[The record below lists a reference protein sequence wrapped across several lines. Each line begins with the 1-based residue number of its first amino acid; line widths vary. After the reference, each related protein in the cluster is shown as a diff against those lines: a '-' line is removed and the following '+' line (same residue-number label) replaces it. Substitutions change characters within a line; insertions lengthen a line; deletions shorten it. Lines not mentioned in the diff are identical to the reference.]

1 MSNQMRRESNTNR
14 NFSDEVAY
22 QKGYQTGRNS
32 ERLLQEETYAVR
44 EENSTASG
52 LMLGLALASIA
63 ALAGG
68 TIYFLNARNEP
79 IQQTAPSTQV
89 VPVPVPNNSQP
100 RSSNKETTIIER
112 TIDRTREAVPVP
124 QEPAK
129 APEAPAPS
137 VNIQLPTP
145 QQDRSENQTSPSPV
159 QPQNNQAES
168 EQQGS
173 ENQTSPSP
181 VQPQSNQA
189 EPEQQGS
196 KNQTSPSPVQPQS
209 NQAKPETSN
218 STQ

>member
-1 MSNQMRRESNTNR
+1 MRRESNTNR
-14 NFSDEVAY
+14 NFSDEVTY
-22 QKGYQTGRNS
+22 QKGYQTGRDS
-32 ERLLQEETYAVR
+32 ERLLQEENYAVR

-52 LMLGLALASIA
+52 LMIGLALASIA

-68 TIYFLNARNEP
+68 SIYFLNARNEP

-124 QEPAK
+124 QQPAK

-137 VNIQLPTP
+137 INIQLPTP

-159 QPQNNQAES
+159 QPQTNQAEP

-181 VQPQSNQA
+181 VQPQTNQA
-189 EPEQQGS
+189 EPEQQGN
-196 KNQTSPSPVQPQS
+196 KNQSSPFSVQPQT
-209 NQAKPETSN
+209 NQAKPESSN
-218 STQ
+218 SNQ

>member
-22 QKGYQTGRNS
+22 QKGYQTGRDS

-52 LMLGLALASIA
+52 LMIGLALASIA

-68 TIYFLNARNEP
+68 SIYFLNARNEP

-112 TIDRTREAVPVP
+112 TIDKTREAVPVP
-124 QEPAK
+124 QQPAK
-129 APEAPAPS
+129 DPEAPAPNI
-137 VNIQLPTP
+137 NIQLPTP

-159 QPQNNQAES
+159 QPQTNQAEP
-168 EQQGS
+168 EQQGR

-181 VQPQSNQA
+181 VQLQTNQA
-189 EPEQQGS
+189 EPEQQGRE
-196 KNQTSPSPVQPQS
+196 NQTSPSPVQAQT

-218 STQ
+218 SNQ